1 MNSDTNSAQID
12 EKSNEIDEK
21 SGEIDEKYSISDY
34 NNKLELLNRIITS
47 GINKLL
53 NEASQRNYLDAPYG

>member
-1 MNSDTNSAQID
+1 MSSDTNSAQID
-12 EKSNEIDEK
+12 EKSNDIDGK
-21 SGEIDEKYSISDY
+21 TGDVDEKYSVSDY
-34 NNKLELLNRIITS
+34 NNKLELLNRIIAS

>member
-1 MNSDTNSAQID
+1 MNSGTNSAPIGEKLTEIDGITGQID
-12 EKSNEIDEK
+12 EQ
-21 SGEIDEKYSISDY
+21 YSTSDY
-34 NNKLELLNRIITS
+34 NNKLELLNRIIAS